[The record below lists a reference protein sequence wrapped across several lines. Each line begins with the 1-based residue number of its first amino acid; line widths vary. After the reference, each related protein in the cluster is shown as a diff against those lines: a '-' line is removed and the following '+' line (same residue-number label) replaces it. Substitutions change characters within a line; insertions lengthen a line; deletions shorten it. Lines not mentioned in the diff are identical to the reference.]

1 MTEWNTGEITA
12 NGVRLHFMRA
22 DTGKPPMLL
31 AHGLTDAGAC
41 WLPVA
46 EQFRADY
53 DVLMYDARGHGR
65 SEKPADGYT
74 FDTLAADMVG
84 LIGAL
89 GLAQPIVIG
98 HSMGA
103 ATAALAAARSP
114 ALFRAVVL
122 EDPPARRQPAAADEM
137 FFANWRAGLLAEQAL
152 SHDALIAKGH
162 TQSPTWSDAELTH
175 WADAKL
181 QVSPN
186 TLEMIRTPGT
196 QWFEHVSEITCPVL
210 LVAADEALGSAV
222 APDIAA
228 QVQGAWR
235 NGQFVRLAGAGH
247 SVHREAP
254 EAWMQAVRAFL
265 AGV

>member
-1 MTEWNTGEITA
+1 MSEWNAGEIVA
-12 NGVRLHFMRA
+12 NGVRLHFLRA
-22 DTGKPPMLL
+22 GNGKPPLLL

-46 EQFRADY
+46 EQLRADY
-53 DVLMYDARGHGR
+53 DVVMYDARGHGH
-65 SEKPADGYT
+65 SAQPGGYT
-74 FDTLAADMVG
+74 YDNLAADMVG

-89 GLAQPIVIG
+89 ELEQPIVIG

-114 ALFRAVVL
+114 ELFRAVVL
-122 EDPPARRQPAAADEM
+122 EDPPARGRPQAEENE
-137 FFANWRAGLLAEQAL
+137 FFASWRAGLLAEQAL
-152 SHDALIAKGH
+152 SHGALVAKGH
-162 TQSPTWSDAELTH
+162 AQSPTWSDAELTH

-181 QVSPN
+181 QASPN
-186 TLEMIRTPGT
+186 ALEIIRAPGT
-196 QWFEHVSEITCPVL
+196 QWFAHVGDIACPVL

-222 APDIAA
+222 AAEIAA

-235 NGQFVRLAGAGH
+235 NGRLVRIAGAGH

-254 EAWMQAVRAFL
+254 EAWMRAVRAFL
-265 AGV
+265 AEV

>member
-1 MTEWNTGEITA
+1 MAEWNTGEIAT
-12 NGVRLHFMRA
+12 NGVRLHFMCA
-22 DTGKPPMLL
+22 GNGKPPMLL

-46 EQFRADY
+46 EQLRADY
-53 DVLMYDARGHGR
+53 DVVMYDARGHGQ
-65 SEKPADGYT
+65 SEKPASGYT
-74 FDTLAADMVG
+74 YDNLAADMVG

-103 ATAALAAARSP
+103 ATAGLAAARSP
-114 ALFRAVVL
+114 ELFRAVIL
-122 EDPPARRQPAAADEM
+122 EDPPARNRPAAEENEFMAS
-137 FFANWRAGLLAEQAL
+137 WRAGLLKEQTL
-152 SHDALIAKGH
+152 SHDALVAAGH

-181 QVSPN
+181 QASPN
-186 TLEMIRTPGT
+186 ALEIIRTPGT
-196 QWFEHVSEITCPVL
+196 QWFAHVGEITCPVL

-222 APDIAA
+222 APEIAA

-235 NGQFVRLAGAGH
+235 NGQFVRIAGAGH

-254 EAWMQAVRAFL
+254 AAWMQAVRAFL
-265 AGV
+265 AEV

>member
-1 MTEWNTGEITA
+1 MTEWNTGEITT

-22 DTGKPPMLL
+22 DNGKPPMLL

-46 EQFRADY
+46 EQFCADY
-53 DVLMYDARGHGR
+53 DVVMYDARGHGR

-114 ALFRAVVL
+114 ELFRAVVL
-122 EDPPARRQPAAADEM
+122 EDPPARNRPAAADEM
-137 FFANWRAGLLAEQAL
+137 FFTNWRAGLLAEQAL
-152 SHDALIAKGH
+152 SHEALIAKGH

-222 APDIAA
+222 APEIAA